1 MVQGSEHRV
10 VALAEAHAVTW
21 HRPEPG
27 TECMAPG
34 VGQHLPSLT
43 ATSRSPRLAL
53 PPPCWAWL
61 RARPRQCSKR
71 KRRRTP
77 ITSPGT
83 TTRHTKARGDGDGE
97 RGPQAPDVE
106 VHGVGL
112 KRCLTHARVTAQCIC
127 PPKERWSSGISP
139 TSFRASSQP
148 DQGPGCDPGTSGT
161 HNWRPPRAVRRRA
174 ATAEAT
180 ALRLPRP
187 RLHADMRIV
196 HMRTTAKNVPAGI
209 GWYIASYQATAL
221 HRLLSQVRMAHI
233 FGEPP
238 PPKPRASAL

>member
-1 MVQGSEHRV
+1 MHGSWCRAAPAESHRDIPKSAV
-10 VALAEAHAVTW
+10 SASASLLGMASSKATAVFQAEAEAHTNNVAW
-21 HRPEPG
+21 HHDTTHKSER
-27 TECMAPG
+27 
-34 VGQHLPSLT
+34 
-43 ATSRSPRLAL
+43 RWR
-53 PPPCWAWL
+53 W
-61 RARPRQCSKR
+61 R
-71 KRRRTP
+71 K
-77 ITSPGT
+77 G
-83 TTRHTKARGDGDGE
+83 
-97 RGPQAPDVE
+97 APDVE